1 MIPLAFTGEKA
12 IKNKGL
18 GEIYRV
24 LYFAVLLICMSWL
37 LLPPLAYAYKV
48 LSRSAIV
55 VDATT
60 GKVLY
65 AKSPN
70 LKLPPASTVKLMTAI
85 VAIENANF
93 SDVAT
98 VSRRAVQVS
107 PFKVGLK
114 VGDRVT
120 IETLLYAALV
130 KSGNDAATVLAEAV
144 AGSESK
150 FVQMMNRKAA
160 EIGATNTKFKNPHG
174 LPSRGQ
180 YTTTADLSKIMAY
193 ALTYPELREIIGTRV
208 VEVLTENGHAMFLKN
223 TNKLLWLDDC
233 LIGGKTGYT
242 RSAQHCLVCAA
253 ERSGSKLIVVLLGS
267 PNRETL
273 WKESEKLLREG
284 FEVILNGKDKILYSK
299 TGGDFLSDI
308 REISHHNKTNHTS
321 KTPKKKNERDI
332 AEKKIWREKKQKIER
347 KLGDTVTKS
356 IDQGDG
362 EYRIV
367 EKRHIRTKG

>member
-1 MIPLAFTGEKA
+1 VIPLVFRQK
-12 IKNKGL
+12 K
-18 GEIYRV
+18 IYQV
-24 LYFAVLLICMSWL
+24 LYFAFLLTCISWF
-37 LLPPLAYAYKV
+37 LLPPVSYAYKI

-55 VDATT
+55 VDAAT

-93 SDVAT
+93 TDIT
-98 VSRRAVQVS
+98 VVSKRAVQVA

-160 EIGATNTKFKNPHG
+160 AIGAKNTKFKNPHG
-174 LPSRGQ
+174 LPSSGQ

-193 ALTYPELREIIGTRV
+193 ALTYPELREIVGTRV

-223 TNKLLWLDDC
+223 TNKLLWSDDD

-242 RSAQHCLVCAA
+242 RSARHCLVCAA
-253 ERSGSKLIVVLLGS
+253 ERGDSKLIVVLLGS

-273 WKESEKLLREG
+273 WKESEKLLRKG
-284 FEVILNGKDKILYSK
+284 FEVMLNGKDQIMFSK
-299 TGGDFLSDI
+299 SSWDVSSDI
-308 REISHHNKTNHTS
+308 TEVSHNKKTNPTVKPS
-321 KTPKKKNERDI
+321 KKNYERDI
-332 AEKKIWREKKQKIER
+332 AAKKIEREKKQKIER
-347 KLGDTVTKS
+347 KHGETVTKRK
-356 IDQGDG
+356 DRN
-362 EYRIV
+362 ERNYRIA
-367 EKRHIRTKG
+367 EKRNINTKG